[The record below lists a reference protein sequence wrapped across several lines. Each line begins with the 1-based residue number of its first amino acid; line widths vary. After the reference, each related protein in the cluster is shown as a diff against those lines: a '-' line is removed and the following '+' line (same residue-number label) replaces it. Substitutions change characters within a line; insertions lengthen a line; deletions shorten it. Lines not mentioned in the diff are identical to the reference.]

1 MAANPAGFRYFVFFG
16 LPVLGWLILAFA
28 CFSSTLRLARN
39 HDGVRKPF
47 TICFA
52 FLLLLPV

>member
-1 MAANPAGFRYFVFFG
+1 
-16 LPVLGWLILAFA
+16 LGWPILAFA
-28 CFSSTLRLARN
+28 RFSSTLRLARN

-52 FLLLLPV
+52 FLLLLAV

>member
-1 MAANPAGFRYFVFFG
+1 MVAISASLLYFVFFC
-16 LPVLGWLILAFA
+16 LPVMGWLILAFA

-52 FLLLLPV
+52 FLLLLAL

>member
-1 MAANPAGFRYFVFFG
+1 MAAISASLLYFVFFR
-16 LPVLGWLILAFA
+16 LPVSGWLILAFA

-52 FLLLLPV
+52 FLLLLTL

>member
-1 MAANPAGFRYFVFFG
+1 MAANLAGILYFVFFR
-16 LPVLGWLILAFA
+16 LSVLGWPILAFA
-28 CFSSTLRLARN
+28 YFSSTLRLARN

-52 FLLLLPV
+52 FLLVLAV